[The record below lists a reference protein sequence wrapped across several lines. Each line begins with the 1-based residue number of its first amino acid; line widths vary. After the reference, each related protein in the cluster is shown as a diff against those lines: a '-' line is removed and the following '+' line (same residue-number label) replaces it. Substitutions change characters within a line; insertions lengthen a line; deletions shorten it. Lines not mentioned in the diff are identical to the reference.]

1 MEAGVE
7 AVHVEEEEA
16 VEGVVEG
23 VAAVVVVVVVVA
35 VEAGEDETKT
45 ISVMHIWDSSYLNII
60 LFYLFSQI
68 YTRFT

>member
-7 AVHVEEEEA
+7 AVDVEEEEA
-16 VEGVVEG
+16 VEGVAA
-23 VAAVVVVVVVVA
+23 VAVAAVAVVVVAA